1 MLWAFLIIFIAMAS
15 LPSVVSH
22 VTNIAD
28 SAKVWRPKLSEV
40 AANGF
45 QQLAKSNP
53 VHCHWLTFLNLSYCL
68 SKTDIHFIT
77 LVN

>member
-22 VTNIAD
+22 VTNITNL
-28 SAKVWRPKLSEV
+28 AKVWRP
-40 AANGF
+40 NGF

-53 VHCHWLTFLNLSYCL
+53 IGCHWLNTKSLLL
-68 SKTDIHFIT
+68 LIKD
-77 LVN
+77 